1 MNVDRTYRH
10 NTCFSAP
17 ARRNR
22 RHAPRAMKMAPPF
35 WYRLLVWGAF
45 ATYSS
50 ANGIRV
56 FALALSSSA
65 QSNSPRHQ
73 QLQSATSMVYEYV
86 PSRVSLD
93 DVTISYPETLMGKLF
108 SSVPKRKHAV
118 DQITIS
124 FGPDRS
130 SGRDV
135 DEVGDNMPTILV
147 GRSASGKSTLLRL
160 VSGEETPTSGTVA
173 IEGLAEPIIIDRK
186 PPLDDS
192 KSVLGGI
199 VAAPKDQQRNN
210 KSVEQVALYFA
221 TTLGLTLDQLQSRP
235 SNLSP
240 SGQFLF
246 GLACGCLCSVMPA
259 LPATV
264 DSQTVPDITERS
276 LPGPILLLDELL
288 DFEHSDVV
296 AKCCPGIG
304 SLVQKTGAVVIV
316 ATHKP
321 HHWEPLE
328 IRRTVAL
335 SSGRILAEEVLERG
349 KSTTMIYK

>member
-1 MNVDRTYRH
+1 
-10 NTCFSAP
+10 
-17 ARRNR
+17 
-22 RHAPRAMKMAPPF
+22 MAPPF
-35 WYRLLVWGAF
+35 WFRLFVWGAF

-86 PSRVSLD
+86 PSRVDLD

-108 SSVPKRKHAV
+108 SSVPKRENAV
-118 DQITIS
+118 DQISIS
-124 FGPDRS
+124 FGAGRS

-160 VSGEETPTSGTVA
+160 VSGEETPTSGAVA

-192 KSVLGGI
+192 RSVLGGI

-221 TTLGLTLDQLQSRP
+221 TTLGLTFDQLQSKP

-259 LPATV
+259 LSATV
-264 DSQTVPDITERS
+264 DSQTALDITKCS
-276 LPGPILLLDELL
+276 LPGPILLLDELF
-288 DFEHSDVV
+288 DFEHPDVA
-296 AKCCPGIG
+296 AKCCPGID
-304 SLVQKTGAVVIV
+304 SLIQKMGAVVII

-328 IRRTVAL
+328 MRRTVAL

-349 KSTTMIYK
+349 KSTTMLYK

>member
-1 MNVDRTYRH
+1 ME
-10 NTCFSAP
+10 
-17 ARRNR
+17 
-22 RHAPRAMKMAPPF
+22 PPF
-35 WYRLLVWGAF
+35 WFRLLVWGAF
-45 ATYSS
+45 ASYSS

-65 QSNSPRHQ
+65 QSNSPRRQ
-73 QLQSATSMVYEYV
+73 QLLVHAADADDQSATSMVYV
-86 PSRVSLD
+86 PSRVGLE
-93 DVTISYPETLMGKLF
+93 DVTLSYPETLMGKLF
-108 SSVPKRKHAV
+108 SSVPKRKNAV

-124 FGPDRS
+124 FGPGRS

-173 IEGLAEPIIIDRK
+173 TEGLAEPIIIDRK

-221 TTLGLTLDQLQSRP
+221 TTLGLTLDQLQSKP

-259 LPATV
+259 LSATV
-264 DSQTVPDITERS
+264 DSQTALDITKCS
-276 LPGPILLLDELL
+276 LPGPILLLDELF
-288 DFEHSDVV
+288 DFEHPDVA
-296 AKCCPGIG
+296 AKCCPGID
-304 SLVQKTGAVVIV
+304 SLIQKMGAVVII

-321 HHWEPLE
+321 HHWESLE
-328 IRRTVAL
+328 MRRTVAL

-349 KSTTMIYK
+349 KSTTMLYK